1 MFQRGHMLVRLFADD
16 ISLFYSSTNLL
27 QIDRKVNSDMNLL
40 NTWAET
46 WLVKLTPPPPHLP
59 KKEECILFS
68 NNKNIDQVNIR
79 LNGENIKEV
88 EYHTHLGVCLSSN
101 SKRCYHIYYTCQKT
115 TKRIHTLQ

>member
-1 MFQRGHMLVRLFADD
+1 MLVRLFADD

-27 QIDRKVNSDMNLL
+27 QIDRKVNSDINLL
-40 NTWAET
+40 NTW
-46 WLVKLTPPPPHLP
+46 LVKITPHIP
-59 KKEECILFS
+59 KKKECILFS

-79 LNGENIKEV
+79 FNGENIKEV
-88 EYHTHLGVCLSSN
+88 DYHTYLGVCLSSN